1 MATELRVSHPGGC
14 SPRRTAW
21 TSWTGRAG
29 VGGACQQPP
38 GSPASTARLRLRLA
52 CATAAATA
60 PPGAIRKHVRSGC
73 AGPHWHAR
81 ACEGSVGQLACRG
94 FGDST
99 AATWRRCCLARV
111 SASATPTADFTATLH
126 FCTTCTTRTT
136 RTTFGPS
143 AHPHPRPS
151 TLTVQHSPLSQN
163 SPSTSPE
170 CTFQSAHSAHGR
182 PRSLVATA
190 SPSMWARPTLSVTL
204 SPRPPSAPFLAWPGQ
219 AEGERRPSRLIAGSL
234 NAATLQWPA
243 EPCMPSL
250 DAPNVAPSSCLTGF
264 CALVIRQ
271 LLPLNAFHH
280 VVSTPRSTHLPLP
293 LDLHFAIRLETGAGP
308 ATRDTQHLVAPRS
321 SLSVTLRHLSLL
333 AVDPIGRLVSQ
344 PNQPL
349 RKTHSRFT
357 PSTYDSAC
365 SPAIGPPRMSHSIAD
380 RRLSSAQPG
389 SLAAWQPGA
398 ADHQS

>member
-1 MATELRVSHPGGC
+1 VAAR
-14 SPRRTAW
+14 
-21 TSWTGRAG
+21 RAG
-29 VGGACQQPP
+29 LPGRVGLDGLELEER
-38 GSPASTARLRLRLA
+38 ASSRPVHQRRVRD
-52 CATAAATA
+52 CDCDWPATAAATA

-111 SASATPTADFTATLH
+111 SASATPTADLH
-126 FCTTCTTRTT
+126 CHFSLAPPAP
-136 RTTFGPS
+136 PS
-143 AHPHPRPS
+143 GLAPTHTPALC
-151 TLTVQHSPLSQN
+151 TLTVQHSLLSQN

-170 CTFQSAHSAHGR
+170 CTLQFAHAAHGR
-182 PRSLVATA
+182 PWSLVATA

-234 NAATLQWPA
+234 NAATLQWSA

-293 LDLHFAIRLETGAGP
+293 LDLHFAIRLETGPGP
-308 ATRDTQHLVAPRS
+308 ATRDTQHLVARRS

-333 AVDPIGRLVSQ
+333 AIDPIGRLVSQ
-344 PNQPL
+344 TNRPL
-349 RKTHSRFT
+349 RKT
-357 PSTYDSAC
+357 
-365 SPAIGPPRMSHSIAD
+365 
-380 RRLSSAQPG
+380 
-389 SLAAWQPGA
+389 LAFYTI
-398 ADHQS
+398 HV